1 MKSASEEDEDADE
14 FGGHKK
20 ELKEKTLYRKV
31 MVAVVVVTDPFATL
45 FIAQY

>member
-1 MKSASEEDEDADE
+1 MVKSASEEDEDADE
-14 FGGHKK
+14 FGGHKE

-31 MVAVVVVTDPFATL
+31 MVAVVGTDPFATL